1 MALTFRKLKQI
12 TIIWRRKKHV
22 TSRGFLARL
31 LLNRP
36 THRAIWTA
44 YNLSW
49 SCPCAPHQTVL
60 LWRVGGRVQNA
71 RFLPAN
77 RFASAG
83 LCDSNVSVCLSVC
96 LSVTSR
102 YCVKTKKASVVTFL
116 PSRSPTILV
125 FWCQIS
131 SKHSKGIPERGR
143 QTREGMG
150 KISSFLSLSVNIS
163 KTLADND

>member
-60 LWRVGGRVQNA
+60 LWRVGGRVQNTRFYPRIAMLA
-71 RFLPAN
+71 RV
-77 RFASAG
+77 FATAT
-83 LCDSNVSVCLSVC
+83 CPSVCLSVC

-102 YCVKTKKASVVTFL
+102 YCVKTKKASVVIFL

-143 QTREGMG
+143 QTRERLV
-150 KISSFLSLSVNIS
+150 KSAVFDLKPEYLEKSSRYG
-163 KTLADND
+163 